1 MFRLEKMIKKVVLIS
16 KTTKSGRPQFQFE
29 RIEFGQVS
37 PQVSPPLKP
46 RHSQKNIF
54 KPLGFEDLI
63 HSDNQTIQCTNNK
76 VIVKGHPKRSSEKV
90 RSLRSQSILN
100 LN

>member
-1 MFRLEKMIKKVVLIS
+1 MFRRKEMIKKVVLIS

-46 RHSQKNIF
+46 RHSQKTF
-54 KPLGFEDLI
+54 LKPLGFEYLT
-63 HSDNQTIQCTNNK
+63 HSDVQTIQCTDNK
-76 VIVKGHPKRSSEKV
+76 VIIKGHRQRSSQKV
-90 RSLRSQSILN
+90 RF
-100 LN
+100 